1 MCVLVCVA
9 VAGKEAH
16 GGSGVGSGWWGFLVR
31 ELFCS
36 LGKSSGGSGHG
47 GHVAHP
53 GLVCYAGL
61 DWTGSDV
68 LVLYCTAAMMC

>member
-1 MCVLVCVA
+1 MFVLGMCIHTCVLVAVA

-16 GGSGVGSGWWGFLVR
+16 GGSGVGSGWWGFLVQ

-47 GHVAHP
+47 GHAAHP
-53 GLVCYAGL
+53 GLLCWTGL
-61 DWTGSDV
+61 CWTGSGDV
-68 LVLYCTAAMMC
+68 

>member
-1 MCVLVCVA
+1 MQ
-9 VAGKEAH
+9 
-16 GGSGVGSGWWGFLVR
+16 